1 MNEYALHYTNDPDS
15 LIYSIIHTHHQNIT
29 HGFSDTHIDNYHTT
43 LSHEHVKQLKDL
55 LQQNRKD
62 ELWCDVV
69 LPYMHSKRMQK
80 TVQLYPELNIPRNRW
95 LDHPHWSLNKQMTAY
110 HVPIR
115 CKMQQCLSH
124 LWDAWQCTQH
134 SKKKDNVQT
143 PTILQHL
150 NHAQNQYRLAIT
162 ILESHAHK
170 EESHTFPI
178 MVSIFHKLDLYDM
191 YDSHHMMKQKAQI
204 IDNLFNVYIKHL
216 EQNKRNIHDNANHNI
231 YLTKLIEQM
240 LLLDT
245 FLNQHLHEE
254 EDLLVPMSLC
264 VPDAMHVSWPYSP
277 ETEGCNRVNESLS
290 HWTTDPES
298 VLLRC
303 KL

>member
-1 MNEYALHYTNDPDS
+1 MNDYALHYTNDPDS
-15 LIYSIIHTHHQNIT
+15 LICSIIHTHHVKIKKN
-29 HGFSDTHIDNYHTT
+29 SSYTHIDKHHTD
-43 LSHEHVKQLKDL
+43 LSHEHVKRLKDL

-80 TVQLYPELNIPRNRW
+80 TVQLYPELNIPRHKW

-115 CKMQQCLSH
+115 CKMQQCLFH
-124 LWDAWQCTQH
+124 LWDAWQYTPHPQNN
-134 SKKKDNVQT
+134 NVQT
-143 PTILQHL
+143 QTILQHI
-150 NHAQNQYRLAIT
+150 NYAKNQYRLAIT

-178 MVSIFHKLDLYDM
+178 MVSIFPKLDLYDM

-204 IDNLFNVYIKHL
+204 IDNLFDVYIKHL
-216 EQNKRNIHDNANHNI
+216 EQNKKSINDNTNHYT
-231 YLTKLIEQM
+231 YLTTLIEQM
-240 LLLDT
+240 FLLDT
-245 FLNQHLHEE
+245 LLNQHLREE

-264 VPDAMHVSWPYSP
+264 VPDAMHVSWPFSP